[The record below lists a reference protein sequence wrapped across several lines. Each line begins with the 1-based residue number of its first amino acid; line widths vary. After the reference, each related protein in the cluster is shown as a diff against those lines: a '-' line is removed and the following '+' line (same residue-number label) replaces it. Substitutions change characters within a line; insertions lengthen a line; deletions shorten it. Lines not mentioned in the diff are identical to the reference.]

1 MRRWSWGSVRLRR
14 LDQIEHRLGQGAQE
28 DVEDA
33 RFKSCH
39 VSNPDNVN
47 SDDGENDGDEDTQD
61 GEEVNP
67 GGGSSLGRDFLTDG
81 VESRAANV
89 FCPQDFQP
97 AF

>member
-1 MRRWSWGSVRLRR
+1 MWR
-14 LDQIEHRLGQGAQE
+14 LDQIEHRLRQGAQE

-33 RFKSCH
+33 HFKSCH
-39 VSNPDNVN
+39 ISNPDNVN

-67 GGGSSLGRDFLTDG
+67 GGRVSLGSDFLMDG
-81 VESRAANV
+81 VESGAANV

>member
-1 MRRWSWGSVRLRR
+1 MWR
-14 LDQIEHRLGQGAQE
+14 LDQIEHRLRQGAQE

-33 RFKSCH
+33 RFKGCH
-39 VSNPDNVN
+39 ISNPDNVN
-47 SDDGENDGDEDTQD
+47 SDDGENDDDEDTQD

-67 GGGSSLGRDFLTDG
+67 CGRASLGSDFLTDG
-81 VESRAANV
+81 VESEAANV